1 MSDNGKLLRKDLAEV
16 KTPFISDSTYEFLR
30 NNVEV
35 VLPAIGTFYFTI
47 ASILHLPGG
56 DEVTGIINALV
67 LLLGIVIKAN
77 RSRNNKVEA
86 VKAAI
91 SEQEEAERKAIQADN
106 RVGDIVVNTGED
118 NGMATFRFDK
128 EPNEFAG
135 LDEIRLGFI
144 DSGLTPPK
152 E

>member
-1 MSDNGKLLRKDLAEV
+1 MSDNGKLLRKDLEEI
-16 KTPFISDSTYEFLR
+16 KKPFITDSTYEFLR

-47 ASILHLPGG
+47 ATILHLPGG

-86 VKAAI
+86 LKANIA
-91 SEQEEAERKAIQADN
+91 EQKKADAQVGEIILGTGDEASM
-106 RVGDIVVNTGED
+106 GL
-118 NGMATFRFDK
+118 ATLRLDK
-128 EPNEFAG
+128 EPTEFADQ
-135 LDEIRLGFI
+135 DEIRLKVLNV
-144 DSGLTPPK
+144 DLPTK